1 VGHSELDFYELVSG
15 KAKKILTIERA
26 PDNQIAVSPDGR
38 TIVYPQYDQLG
49 SDLMLVEN
57 FH

>member
-1 VGHSELDFYELVSG
+1 MATVS
-15 KAKKILTIERA
+15 R
-26 PDNQIAVSPDGR
+26 PVNPHIAVSPDER
-38 TIVYPQYDQLG
+38 TIIYPEFDVLG